1 VEDGIDLRQVYP
13 TEVSFMK
20 GEALLSSQVGQVLAS
35 ACDEVVDDNDL
46 VAFLEQQVAHMG
58 AEETGAAAD

>member
-1 VEDGIDLRQVYP
+1 
-13 TEVSFMK
+13 
-20 GEALLSSQVGQVLAS
+20 VGQVLAS
-35 ACDEVVDDNDL
+35 AGDEVVDDNDL